1 MAMLDWCAD
10 CDRMRADVVFSYAFN
25 AQLCQACYSRRM
37 DARPH
42 APAPAPA
49 PVTPEAGPSHV
60 GTPSDRAS
68 WTLAMAIAV
77 AGLVIA
83 ALHVLA

>member
-42 APAPAPA
+42 APAPSPA
-49 PVTPEAGPSHV
+49 PVAPDAAPSHA
-60 GTPSDRAS
+60 GTLSDRAS
-68 WTLAMAIAV
+68 WTLAVAIAV